1 MCKVRGCYAGR
12 GAPIRCRSSCTLP
25 SPPFGAHQ
33 HAKGSVQV
41 SRPALMSA
49 NLRSRRGVAHDTGR
63 QVAIPTST
71 APARSELYSPQCTT
85 APRSGRRLPQ
95 GSGQRDTGHR
105 ARHRARHSA
114 HEDSPRRSSTGHGVL
129 VPAPANRPSLPGHAG
144 LDAPGAASTSTL
156 GRRDRDGRPRPRRV
170 VVYRPRS
177 KLGAPC
183 PYQSACSCLLRLG
196 AGR

>member
-1 MCKVRGCYAGR
+1 MCK
-12 GAPIRCRSSCTLP
+12 
-25 SPPFGAHQ
+25 SPPETGRVGLAGQ
-33 HAKGSVQV
+33 HVKGSVQV
-41 SRPALMSA
+41 ARPPQRSA
-49 NLRSRRGVAHDTGR
+49 NLRSQLDVGHDPGR
-63 QVAIPTST
+63 QVAIQRAPHLRSQSST
-71 APARSELYSPQCTT
+71 PVSAPT

-95 GSGQRDTGHR
+95 GSGRRDARHR

-114 HEDSPRRSSTGHGVL
+114 HKDSASEIVYRAWGCSSRLPLTGH
-129 VPAPANRPSLPGHAG
+129 PSPDTPVSTPQARVQRRRWAG
-144 LDAPGAASTSTL
+144 
-156 GRRDRDGRPRPRRV
+156 DRDGRPRPRRV